1 MRADTFLWFFSGF
14 SIFLFQRRQKNLDD
28 CACSGWYVKSQAKPF
43 LVLFRIS
50 FVFQPSETNEI
61 LFKFIIFK
69 EDEIKQSKIPCDQ
82 TVTFNW
88 LFRRNWPFVVL
99 CLAASDPW
107 LPIRASNHFPWRTRL
122 HRKKYSTTTT
132 CKGKVRVDIINTRWK
147 SVPNGYQ
154 NSEVCLCSI
163 SNWYQCVEVYS
174 DYFSLKHNNNNN
186 YYNNN
191 NLYSAHILSSWRFT
205 M

>member
-1 MRADTFLWFFSGF
+1 M
-14 SIFLFQRRQKNLDD
+14 
-28 CACSGWYVKSQAKPF
+28 
-43 LVLFRIS
+43 
-50 FVFQPSETNEI
+50 
-61 LFKFIIFK
+61 FKFIIFK

-174 DYFSLKHNNNNN
+174 VYFSLKHNNN
-186 YYNNN
+186 YYYYYNN

-205 M
+205 MYKRGKWNNLHITKNIKNYIYNHYITGLKIIKFTKTMTHSLKIA